1 MFKVLFG
8 GTEIF
13 SAPQVEPAIAF
24 ALELHRI
31 SNVAHVIV
39 VVDNLDNDVVSL
51 MSEKK

>member
-8 GTEIF
+8 GTEIY
-13 SAPQVEPAIAF
+13 SAPHVEPALAF

-31 SNVAHVIV
+31 SNVFHVIT
-39 VVDNLDNDVVSL
+39 VVDNLENDVVSL